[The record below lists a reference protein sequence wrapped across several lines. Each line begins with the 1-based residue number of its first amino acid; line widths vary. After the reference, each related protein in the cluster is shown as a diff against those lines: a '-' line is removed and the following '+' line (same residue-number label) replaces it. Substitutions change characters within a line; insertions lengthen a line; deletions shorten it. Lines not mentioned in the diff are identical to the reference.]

1 MRVDKWYHAK
11 RSAPPLP
18 IHATLFYIEMSV
30 ASRVH
35 FAMNQ
40 LRVDLYSDTQSR
52 PTAQMRRYMMEAEV
66 GDEQRGEDPCVTRL
80 CDMVAHLLGKEDAIF
95 LPSGTMCNEIAYR
108 VHCEPGD
115 EIIVD
120 KTGHALHF
128 ETGGPAALSGVMARA
143 LDGKHGIFDAQQ
155 VTAAIRRPGRH
166 HPASRLLSV
175 ENTSNLGGGTV
186 WPIERIREVTA
197 VAKNAGLGTHL
208 DGARLMN
215 AVVASGVAASE
226 FAAPF
231 DSAWIC
237 LTKGLGAPVGAV
249 LAGSAEFID
258 RAWRFKHQFGGA
270 MRQAGIIAAAGIY
283 ALENHVDRLAE
294 DHGNARYFAELIAE
308 IPGINVDL
316 ESVQTNMVYFDTSD
330 SGLSASEVHRRLLAR
345 GVRIGD
351 IDDTVMRAVTHIDVT
366 RTGVE
371 EAAKALRHVTQ
382 S

>member
-1 MRVDKWYHAK
+1 
-11 RSAPPLP
+11 
-18 IHATLFYIEMSV
+18 
-30 ASRVH
+30 
-35 FAMNQ
+35 MNQ

-52 PTAQMRRYMMEAEV
+52 PSPQMRRFMLEAEV
-66 GDEQRGEDPCVTRL
+66 GDEQRGEDPSVTRL
-80 CDMVAHLLGKEDAIF
+80 CEMVADLLGMEAAVF

-128 ETGGPAALSGVMARA
+128 ETGGPAALSGVMTRP
-143 LDGKHGIFDAQQ
+143 LEGIRGIFSADQ
-155 VTAAIRRPGRH
+155 VKAAIRKRGRH
-166 HPASRLLSV
+166 DPASRLLSV

-186 WPIERIREVTA
+186 WPIGRIREVTA
-197 VAKNAGLGTHL
+197 VAREAGLRSHL

-215 AVVASGVAASE
+215 AVVASGIAARDY
-226 FAAPF
+226 AVPF

-237 LTKGLGAPVGAV
+237 LTKGLAAPVGAV

-270 MRQAGIIAAAGIY
+270 MRQAGLIAAAGIY
-283 ALENHVDRLAE
+283 ALENHVERLAD
-294 DHGNARYFAELIAE
+294 DHANARHFAELIAE
-308 IPGINVDL
+308 IPGIRLDL
-316 ESVQTNMVYFDTSD
+316 NAVQTNMIYFDTSE
-330 SGLSASEVHRRLLAR
+330 SGLSAPQVNERLLAR

-351 IDDTVMRAVTHIDVT
+351 IDDTQMRAVTHIDVD

-371 EAAKALRHVTQ
+371 EAAGALREVLTN
-382 S
+382 

>member
-1 MRVDKWYHAK
+1 
-11 RSAPPLP
+11 
-18 IHATLFYIEMSV
+18 
-30 ASRVH
+30 
-35 FAMNQ
+35 MNQ

-52 PTAQMRRYMMEAEV
+52 PTAEMRRFMLDAQV
-66 GDEQRGEDPCVTRL
+66 GDEQRGEDPSVRRL
-80 CDMVAHLLGKEDAIF
+80 CDMVAQLLGKQDAVF

-128 ETGGPAALSGVMARA
+128 ESGAPAALSGVMTRP
-143 LDGKHGIFDAQQ
+143 LDGVRGIFDADQ
-155 VTAAIRRPGRH
+155 VRAAIRKPGRH
-166 HPASRLLSV
+166 DPRSRLLSV

-186 WPIERIREVTA
+186 WPLERIREV
-197 VAKNAGLGTHL
+197 VAAAREAGLRAHL

-215 AVVASGVAASE
+215 AVVASGVTARE

-231 DSAWIC
+231 DSAWVC

-249 LAGSAEFID
+249 LAGSSEFID

-294 DHGNARYFAELIAE
+294 DHANARHFAERIAE
-308 IPGINVDL
+308 IPGIRVELDA
-316 ESVQTNMVYFDTSD
+316 VQTNMVYFDTSE
-330 SGLSASEVHRRLLAR
+330 SGISAPEVSERLRAL

-351 IDDTVMRAVTHIDVT
+351 IDDSTMRAVTHIDVS
-366 RTGVE
+366 REDVE
-371 EAAKALRHVTQ
+371 TAADALGLAVKG
-382 S
+382 